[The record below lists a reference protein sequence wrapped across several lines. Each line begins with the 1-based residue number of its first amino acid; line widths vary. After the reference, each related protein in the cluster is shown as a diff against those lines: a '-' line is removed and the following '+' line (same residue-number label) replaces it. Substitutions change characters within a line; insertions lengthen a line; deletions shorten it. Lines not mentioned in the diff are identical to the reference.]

1 MQSECWAMDEKGG
14 GGRGEWSIFW
24 LYSFTIYA
32 IAGEY
37 DIYSIQFPGVV
48 HTGSGRPIKS
58 CKKELSSFPD

>member
-14 GGRGEWSIFW
+14 GGRGEWSILW

-37 DIYSIQFPGVV
+37 DIQYTV
-48 HTGSGRPIKS
+48 SGGRAHRIRPTNKI
-58 CKKELSSFPD
+58 L